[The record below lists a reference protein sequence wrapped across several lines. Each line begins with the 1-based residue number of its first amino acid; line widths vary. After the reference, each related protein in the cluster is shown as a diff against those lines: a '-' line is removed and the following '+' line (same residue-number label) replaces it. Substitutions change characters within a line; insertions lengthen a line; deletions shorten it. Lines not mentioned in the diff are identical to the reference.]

1 MASSALLNFFGD
13 PSQEQE
19 AQLRVIFD
27 LHDNERLIQDFAC
40 AMDSRVLLQGRVY
53 IFEKH
58 IAFHSVVFGHVT
70 KLSIAFENVTII
82 RKAKKAIIFPN
93 TIEISL
99 VRDQ

>member
-13 PSQEQE
+13 PTHEQE
-19 AQLRVIFD
+19 AQLRTEFD
-27 LHDNERLIQDFAC
+27 LEDGEKFIQDFAC

-58 IAFHSVVFGHVT
+58 VAFHSVVFGHVT
-70 KLSIAFENVTII
+70 RVCIAFDNITVI

-93 TIEISL
+93 TIEVSM
-99 VRDQ
+99 VRGQ